1 LRLPSHILNINIF
14 YKHGANE
21 TNQTALR
28 RTSDTS
34 SNKDDTSKDRR
45 KDRTRVIKPFG
56 KETNIHETSPAYT
69 TYISPSFM
77 LAHFGISG
85 FPLMLSPIQPA
96 TLFPTADHTVTNPAQ

>member
-1 LRLPSHILNINIF
+1 LRLPSHILNIDIF

-28 RTSDTS
+28 RTS
-34 SNKDDTSKDRR
+34 DTSKDRR